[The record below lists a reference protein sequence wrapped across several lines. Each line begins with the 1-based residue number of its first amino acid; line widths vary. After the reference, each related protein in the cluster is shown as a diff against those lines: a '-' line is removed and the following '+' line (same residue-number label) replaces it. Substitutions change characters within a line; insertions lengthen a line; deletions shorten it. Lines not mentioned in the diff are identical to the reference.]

1 MLLVT
6 SLIDYQIFLYVED
19 MILIV
24 SKLVNITVNIM
35 TGSKCYWIPENDRST
50 G

>member
-24 SKLVNITVNIM
+24 SKISQHNC
-35 TGSKCYWIPENDRST
+35 KYHDRFKMLLDS
-50 G
+50 